1 MAYKARF
8 PNHFQ
13 KQVRKLPPDIKSKV
27 IKEIKTV
34 LEDPYC
40 GIALVGNLK
49 GLWKRRI
56 GKYRIEYQISN
67 TEELVIFHSVDLRK
81 RIYK

>member
-13 KQVRKLPPDIKSKV
+13 KQVRKLPPEIKSKV

-40 GIALVGNLK
+40 GIALAGNLK

-56 GKYRIEYQISN
+56 GKYRIEY
-67 TEELVIFHSVDLRK
+67 
-81 RIYK
+81 